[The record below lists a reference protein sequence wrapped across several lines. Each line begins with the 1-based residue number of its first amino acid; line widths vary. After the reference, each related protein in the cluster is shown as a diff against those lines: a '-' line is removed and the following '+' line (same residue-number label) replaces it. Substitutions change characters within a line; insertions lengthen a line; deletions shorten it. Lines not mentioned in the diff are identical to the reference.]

1 MKHYLLLMGQL
12 NRWLLAEGLGLEG
25 FTPSIG
31 QQFLDSRRAAGRRR
45 VPTMVS
51 LAPLI
56 ACFDS
61 GGILAEET
69 VAKPTPLD
77 ELLSGYRHHLVHDR
91 GLTVTTVRRYEWF
104 ARRFLV
110 GRAARTGTETGT
122 DSLTSAEVTAYMLGV
137 SGRLTIESAEREAAD
152 LRALLRYLYVASMLE
167 VDLGTAMQQSPPG
180 EGRRCPRR

>member
-1 MKHYLLLMGQL
+1 
-12 NRWLLAEGLGLEG
+12 
-25 FTPSIG
+25 
-31 QQFLDSRRAAGRRR
+31 
-45 VPTMVS
+45 MVS

-56 ACFDS
+56 ACLRQR
-61 GGILAEET
+61 GILAEET

-122 DSLTSAEVTAYMLGV
+122 DGLTSAEVNAYMLEV
-137 SGRLTIESAEREAAD
+137 SGRLTSNRPSARRPTCGHCCAT
-152 LRALLRYLYVASMLE
+152 SMWP
-167 VDLGTAMQQSPPG
+167 ACWRSISAPPCHQSPPG